1 MVQLVDIDMVKQ
13 HFRYESDF
21 TAADETIS
29 FKIEQASSIVL
40 DYLKIS
46 EPPDP
51 LPEFI
56 QSATLLCV
64 EALYDGGDPL
74 SDTVKALL
82 HRSRDP
88 ELA

>member
-1 MVQLVDIDMVKQ
+1 MAQLVDIDMVKQ
-13 HFRYESDF
+13 HLRYGSDD

-29 FKIEQASSIVL
+29 FKIDQASAIVL
-40 DYLKIS
+40 DYLKVD
-46 EPPDP
+46 ELPDP
-51 LPEFI
+51 PPEFV
-56 QSATLLCV
+56 QAATLLCI

-74 SDTVKALL
+74 SETIKALL